1 MIILQDVAV
10 RLSIKDES
18 GKELFNFDADLRDKD
33 VGGASEEAYTRKV
46 QEVVEFLLF
55 MMNDFS
61 DAPQPLLP
69 DFDVD
74 CRLVS

>member
-1 MIILQDVAV
+1 MQDVAV

-33 VGGASEEAYTRKV
+33 IGASEEAYTRKV

>member
-1 MIILQDVAV
+1 MVILQDVAV

-33 VGGASEEAYTRKV
+33 IGASEEAYTRKV

>member
-1 MIILQDVAV
+1 MVILQDVAV

-18 GKELFNFDADLRDKD
+18 GKELFNFDAELKDKD
-33 VGGASEEAYTRKV
+33 VGASEEAYTRKV

>member
-1 MIILQDVAV
+1 MQDVAV

-33 VGGASEEAYTRKV
+33 VGASEEAYTRKV

>member
-1 MIILQDVAV
+1 MQDVAV

-18 GKELFNFDADLRDKD
+18 GKELFNFDAELKDKD
-33 VGGASEEAYTRKV
+33 VGASEEAYTRKV